1 MSDSGTPLGRGIVL
15 TALAAYLPVLGVA
28 LLAVRL
34 AEGDAW
40 VAWTAF
46 FLASAAMALISY
58 LLLSPRARRL
68 RDATLFA
75 DALAAGRYDARTSVD
90 RDDDLGALA
99 GALNAAASH
108 VERIVGTLQQ
118 ERAQLE
124 ALLNASSDATVAVDP
139 SGLVVYLNDAAR
151 RIFAGTASSAT
162 GRPFIEVVRD
172 HDLNELLLAAARRGE
187 RSVRVV
193 AYGQA
198 QRWLQATAVPIEGA
212 GAWAALAVFH
222 DLTEVRQ
229 LDSVRRDFISNV
241 SHELRTPLAGIRA
254 AAETLQEGA
263 LDDRPAAVEFLGHI
277 QREADRMTQLVE
289 ELLELS
295 RIESGAAPLNF
306 HQLDAVG
313 LARDSV
319 RRFAQQAERAGV
331 ALTADCQDEPLMI
344 IGDGERLERAL
355 GNFIANAIK
364 FTRSG
369 GTITVSVAQEEGSVA
384 ICVRDTGVGIEPDQQ
399 ARVFERFYKADRGRG
414 SGGTG
419 LGLAIVK
426 HIVQAHEG
434 SVSVESRPG
443 RGSTFTMRLPRR

>member
-1 MSDSGTPLGRGIVL
+1 VL
-15 TALAAYLPVLGVA
+15 TALAAYVPVLGAA
-28 LLAVRL
+28 LLAVRVSHG
-34 AEGDAW
+34 EAW
-40 VAWTAF
+40 VAWGAF
-46 FLASAAMALISY
+46 FAASAVLALISY
-58 LLLSPRARRL
+58 AVLSPRARRL
-68 RDATLFA
+68 RDATTVA
-75 DALAAGRYDARTSVD
+75 DAIASGRYDARADATGGGD
-90 RDDDLGALA
+90 GGALA
-99 GALNAAASH
+99 AALNAAAANT
-108 VERIVGTLQQ
+108 ERIVAELRQG
-118 ERAQLE
+118 RAQLE

-139 SGLVVYLNDAAR
+139 TGRVVYLNDAAR
-151 RIFAGTASSAT
+151 RIFPSAGPRAE
-162 GRPFIEVVRD
+162 GRAFIEVVRD
-172 HDLNELLLAAARRGE
+172 HDLNELLLAAAQRGE

-212 GAWAALAVFH
+212 GAWAALAIFH

-263 LDDRPAAVEFLGHI
+263 LDDRAAAVEFLGHI
-277 QREADRMTQLVE
+277 QRETDRITQLVE

-295 RIESGAAPLNF
+295 RIESGAAPLSF
-306 HQLDAVG
+306 EQLDAAALV
-313 LARDSV
+313 RDSV
-319 RRFAQQAERAGV
+319 RRFAQQAERAG
-331 ALTADCQDEPLMI
+331 LTIAAECDDASLMI

-355 GNFIANAIK
+355 GNLIANAIK
-364 FTRSG
+364 FTPAG
-369 GTITVSVAQEEGSVA
+369 GAITVAAHAADRGADIS
-384 ICVRDTGVGIEPDQQ
+384 VRDTGVGIEPDQQ